1 MLENVL
7 KRDRDV
13 VLAGLIAITLLA
25 WVYLV
30 FLAQP
35 MGSMNSMSLGQAG
48 TAQMGADPMAMARP
62 QMSMWS
68 TTEFLLTLAMWSVMM
83 VAMMTPSA
91 APMILLYASIE
102 RKRQNQ
108 QSPLGRTGLFVAGY
122 IVVWVLFSLAA
133 TAIQAL
139 LHQAALLSP
148 AAAATST
155 ALGGLLLIVAGL
167 FQFSPLKYRCL
178 HHCRSPLAFLLGE
191 WRDGSGGA
199 WWMGL
204 RHGAYCLGC
213 CWALMLLLFVA
224 GVMNLLWVAA
234 LAALILLEKIAP
246 AGLILGRVAGV
257 GFLLWGG
264 WLLIGPLLGMA

>member
-25 WVYLV
+25 WVYLL

-35 MGSMNSMSLGQAG
+35 MDSTGSMGMGQ
-48 TAQMGADPMAMARP
+48 TEMAQMGADPMAMARP
-62 QMSMWS
+62 QLSMWS
-68 TTEFLLTLAMWSVMM
+68 TAEFLLTLAMWAVMM

-102 RKRQNQ
+102 RKRQSR
-108 QSPLGRTGLFVAGY
+108 QSPFGQTGLFVVGY

-133 TAIQAL
+133 ASVQAL
-139 LHQAALLSP
+139 LRQAALLSP
-148 AAAATST
+148 AAATSA
-155 ALGGLLLIVAGL
+155 ALGGLLLIAAGL

-191 WRDGSGGA
+191 WREGLGGA
-199 WWMGL
+199 WRMGL

-234 LAALILLEKIAP
+234 LAVLILLEKVAP
-246 AGLILGRVAGV
+246 AGPLLGRVAGII
-257 GFLLWGG
+257 FLLWGG
-264 WLLIGPLLGMA
+264 WLLIEPLLGMA